1 MNTIAN
7 HTTPAVE
14 PYLAHQGEAR
24 WYGDGLF
31 EFLVPS
37 EATGGKLSVFIATLP
52 EGFSPPRHVH
62 TREDE
67 VFLVLE
73 GDVTFDLDGRR
84 LLAGPGTSVF
94 MPRGIPHT
102 FRIESPVAR
111 LLGVI
116 APGAFEQ
123 LFRNLSVP
131 ALERALPSPGTVPL
145 DIPAVMAEQSRLGTE
160 VVGPPLA
167 GEEA

>member
-1 MNTIAN
+1 MNTITT

-67 VFLVLE
+67 IFLVLE

-102 FRIESPVAR
+102 FRIDSPVAR

-123 LFRNLSVP
+123 LFRNLSIP
-131 ALERALPSPGTVPL
+131 AAERALPSPGTVPL

-167 GEEA
+167 GE